1 MGIIKGHKIL
11 EMRILLYS
19 HNLEAGNSIVL
30 LLNSSTQQLLVDGE
44 SGRGYSFSC
53 IVKKRVGLHFIIN

>member
-11 EMRILLYS
+11 EMRMLLYS
-19 HNLEAGNSIVL
+19 HNLELGSSIVL
-30 LLNSSTQQLLVDGE
+30 LLNSSTQLVDGE

-53 IVKKRVGLHFIIN
+53 IVKKRVHFIIN